1 MSRPSA
7 SWRAQSLGPRFEP
20 WCARQV
26 FQAHSPTIETAAG
39 IPALRLPGLNYV
51 NIKNAQ
57 SAQPRPASGARAKR
71 ALRISASC
79 LICFRITTEYYLWGC
94 KMNSNDF
101 EGMPLDDLW
110 SLHEQICSVLETKI
124 KDEKRKLEHRLDE
137 LSRTSVAAP
146 ADIRQHRPSPKGE
159 PKYRNPEDPS
169 MTWSGRGIHAG

>member
-1 MSRPSA
+1 MTK
-7 SWRAQSLGPRFEP
+7 
-20 WCARQV
+20 
-26 FQAHSPTIETAAG
+26 H
-39 IPALRLPGLNYV
+39 
-51 NIKNAQ
+51 
-57 SAQPRPASGARAKR
+57 
-71 ALRISASC
+71 
-79 LICFRITTEYYLWGC
+79 
-94 KMNSNDF
+94 DF
-101 EGMPLDDLW
+101 ERMSLDDLW